1 MTNYKKKLIEV
12 ALPLEDINVEAA
24 REKSIRHGHP
34 STLHLWW
41 ARRPLAACRAVLF
54 AQLVDDP
61 EQEGLNVE
69 YLDLIDCFDTHC
81 FLRPKG
87 RELEYQKYLYDYGS
101 REGQPLGEW
110 RRDRLF
116 AVIQQLVLWENIQN
130 EGLFELAYKLIYVS
144 CEGNPPAVYDP
155 FSGGGSIPLEAQRL
169 GLEAYGSD
177 LNPVA
182 VMIGKALIEI
192 PPKFAG
198 LPPVNPEWRSR
209 SEVETVLNQ
218 KIWKGAQGL
227 AEDVRYYGQWMRDRA
242 FEKIGHL
249 YPKVVV
255 PVVSVWGEESFPTPA
270 PLSQLGRGAGGEGK
284 VYAEIPTTPIALGE
298 DPHPPAPSPKGRE
311 GGQESELESKVY
323 WEISPALRVKMKEVA
338 RQFRK
343 EPTLSEGLLW
353 QALRNR
359 KLDGYK
365 FRRQQSIGT
374 FVVDF
379 FCGDRRLVV
388 EVDGLIHESQ
398 VEADRQRQE
407 LLESLGLRVIRLK
420 SGQVEADLLGCLEVI
435 RAALVAEDPHP
446 PAPSPKGR
454 EGGQESVPA
463 LTPAPLSQLG
473 RGAGGEGKIY
483 AEIPTTPIALGEDPH
498 PPAPSPKG
506 REGGQEELTVIAW
519 IWARTVAS
527 PNPALGGVH
536 VPLAASFLLSS
547 KKGKEAWIEPIIAE
561 DGKSYTFQVHR
572 SSIPAEQIDSIKT
585 GTKTARG
592 ANFTCLLSGT
602 PIVGDYI
609 KAEGMA
615 GRMGTKLM
623 AVVAEGKKGRIYLSP
638 MQEMEEIAQSVIPGW
653 KPEQELPNDPRNFWT
668 VTYGLKTFGSLFTNR
683 QLVALTT
690 FSDLVQEAR
699 KKAYQDSIKSGVIDD
714 KKYLRDAEAYA
725 DAIATYLAFAVDKL
739 ADYNSSICSWH
750 SGRDTI
756 RNTFGRQAIPMTW
769 DYAEINP
776 FSASTGNFV
785 SCIDWVWKAI
795 DKAPSNLKGRVFHRD
810 ISKQTNL
817 EPQNLS
823 LVISTDPPYYDNI
836 GYSDLSDFFYIW
848 LRKSLKD
855 IYPEEFS
862 TVATPKESELIADPY
877 RHGSK
882 ENAERFF
889 MGGMTQAI
897 QNFQSQHSSDYPVTI
912 YYAFKQAETKDA
924 GISSTGW
931 ETFLEAVIQA
941 GLSING
947 TLPMRTELSNRMIAS
962 GTNALASSI
971 VLVCR
976 KQLPTAQ
983 LTTRGDFIKAL
994 KRELPKALKTLQH
1007 SNIAPVDMAQA
1018 SIGPGMAIYTRYSKV
1033 MEADGSALSVRTA
1046 LQLINK
1052 ALDEYLSEQEGDY
1065 DVETRFAITWFE
1077 QFGISEGD
1085 YGTAETLATARNV
1098 SVQGVVDAGV
1108 LTSKASK
1115 VRILRRD
1122 ELPPDWN
1129 PLQDKRL
1136 CIWEATQHL
1145 IRAYEQTGGETAP
1158 AELLNHLNQRNS
1170 SIAEAARDLAYRL
1183 YAICDRK
1190 KWSEEALAYNSLVTA
1205 WSDIVIRADEIR
1217 KVEPLQLGL
1226 LS

>member
-1 MTNYKKKLIEV
+1 MTDYKKKLIEV

-61 EQEGLNVE
+61 EQDGLNLE
-69 YLDLIDCFDTHC
+69 YLDLIDHFDIGC
-81 FLRPKG
+81 FLFPKG
-87 RELEYQKYLYDYGS
+87 RELEYRKYLYSYGS

-130 EGLFELAYKLIYVS
+130 EGLFELAYKLIFVS
-144 CEGNPPAVYDP
+144 CGGNPPAVYDP

-169 GLEAYGSD
+169 GLEAYGSN

-198 LPPVNPEWRSR
+198 VPPVNPEWRSR

-218 KIWKGAQGL
+218 KTWKGAQGL

-249 YPKVVV
+249 YPKVMVSA
-255 PVVSVWGEESFPTPA
+255 VSVWGEESVPA

-284 VYAEIPTTPIALGE
+284 VYAENPTISIALGE

-311 GGQESELESKVY
+311 GGQEQEVESKVY
-323 WEISPALRVKMKEVA
+323 WEITPALRVKMKEVA

-359 KLDGYK
+359 KLGGYK
-365 FRRQQSIGT
+365 FKRQQSIGT

-379 FCGDRRLVV
+379 FCGEKRLVV

-398 VEADRQRQE
+398 VEADRQRQD
-407 LLESLGLRVIRLK
+407 LLKSLGLRVVRLK
-420 SGQVEADLLGCLEVI
+420 SGQVETDLVGCLEMI
-435 RAALVAEDPHP
+435 RA
-446 PAPSPKGR
+446 
-454 EGGQESVPA
+454 
-463 LTPAPLSQLG
+463 
-473 RGAGGEGKIY
+473 
-483 AEIPTTPIALGEDPH
+483 ALGEDPH

-506 REGGQEELTVIAW
+506 REGGQESITAPLSQLGRGVGGEGKVYAEIPPIAITSGEDPHPPAPSPKGREGGQEQELTVIAW

-572 SSIPAEQIDSIKT
+572 SPVPAEQLGSIKT

-609 KAEGMA
+609 KAEGIA
-615 GRMGTKLM
+615 GRMGAKLM
-623 AVVAEGKKGRIYLSP
+623 AVVAEGKKRRIYLSP
-638 MQEMEEIAQSVIPGW
+638 MLEMEEIAQSVIPEW
-653 KPEQELPNDPRNFWT
+653 KPEQELPKNPRWFSPPDYGMP
-668 VTYGLKTFGSLFTNR
+668 TYGSLFTNR

-699 KKAYQDSIKSGVIDD
+699 KKAYQDSIESGVIDD
-714 KKYLRDAEAYA
+714 KKYLRDGGAGADAYA
-725 DAIATYLAFAVDKL
+725 DAISTYLSLGVSRLSDIC
-739 ADYNSSICSWH
+739 NSLCMWENSKAQVRH
-750 SGRDTI
+750 LFT
-756 RNTFGRQAIPMTW
+756 RQAIPMLW
-769 DYAEINP
+769 DFAEPNVFSNGAADYTTTINTMLRVI
-776 FSASTGNFV
+776 SALPAKGFGQTRQVDATKFL
-785 SCIDWVWKAI
+785 
-795 DKAPSNLKGRVFHRD
+795 NLAEQRA
-810 ISKQTNL
+810 
-817 EPQNLS
+817 
-823 LVISTDPPYYDNI
+823 VIFSTDPPYYDNI

-848 LRKSLKD
+848 LKKSLKS
-855 IYPEEFS
+855 IYPDEFS
-862 TVATPKESELIADPY
+862 TLASPKDSELVANPY
-877 RHGSK
+877 RHGGK
-882 ENAERFF
+882 GKAEQFF
-889 MGGMTQAI
+889 MEGMTKAI
-897 QNFQSQHSSDYPVTI
+897 ANIHAQHPSNYPITI
-912 YYAFKQAETKDA
+912 YYAFKQSEAKDA
-924 GISSTGW
+924 GVSSTGW
-931 ETFLEAVIQA
+931 ETFLEAVIQS

-962 GTNALASSI
+962 GTNALASCI

-994 KRELPKALKTLQH
+994 KRELPQALKTLQH

-1033 MEADGSALSVRTA
+1033 MEADGSPLSVRTA

-1098 SVQGVVDAGV
+1098 YVQGVVDAGV
-1108 LTSKASK
+1108 LTSKSSK

-1145 IRAYEQTGGETAP
+1145 IRTYEQTGGETAP
-1158 AELLNHLNQRNS
+1158 AEILNQLNQRNS
-1170 SIAEAARDLAYRL
+1170 SITEAARDLAYRL

-1226 LS
+1226 LP

>member
-1 MTNYKKKLIEV
+1 MTDYKKKLIEV

-61 EQEGLNVE
+61 EQEGLNLE
-69 YLDLIDCFDTHC
+69 YLDLIDHFDINC
-81 FLRPKG
+81 FLFPKG
-87 RELEYQKYLYDYGS
+87 RELEYRKYLYAYGS

-130 EGLFELAYKLIYVS
+130 EGLFELAYKLIFVS
-144 CEGNPPAVYDP
+144 CGGNPPAVYDP

-198 LPPVNPEWRSR
+198 LPPVNPESRSR

-218 KIWKGAQGL
+218 KTWKGAQGL
-227 AEDVRYYGQWMRDRA
+227 AEDVRYYGQWMRDQA
-242 FEKIGHL
+242 FEKIGHF

-255 PVVSVWGEESFPTPA
+255 PAVSVWREESFPTPA

-284 VYAEIPTTPIALGE
+284 SYAENPPIPIAFGG

-311 GGQESELESKVY
+311 GGQEKVLEGKVY
-323 WEISPALRVKMKEVA
+323 WEITPALRVKMKEVA

-343 EPTLSEGLLW
+343 EPTLSEGLMW

-379 FCGDRRLVV
+379 FCGEKRLVV

-407 LLESLGLRVIRLK
+407 LLESLGVRVVRLK
-420 SGQVEADLLGCLEVI
+420 SKQVEADLAGCLEMI
-435 RAALVAEDPHP
+435 RATLVAEDPHP

-454 EGGQESVPA
+454 EGGQESIPA
-463 LTPAPLSQLG
+463 PAPLSQLG
-473 RGAGGEGKIY
+473 RGAGGEGKLC
-483 AEIPTTPIALGEDPH
+483 AENPTVAVASGEDPH

-561 DGKSYTFQVHR
+561 DGKSYTFQVHK
-572 SSIPAEQIDSIKT
+572 SPIPADQIGSIKT
-585 GTKTARG
+585 GTKSARG

-615 GRMGTKLM
+615 GRMGAKLM

-638 MQEMEEIAQSVIPGW
+638 TLDMEKVAQSA
-653 KPEQELPNDPRNFWT
+653 KPEWHPDGKIPDDRRAMFTPL
-668 VTYGLKTFGSLFTNR
+668 YGLTDFYHLFTNR

-690 FSDLVQEAR
+690 FSDLVLEAGEQAYR
-699 KKAYQDSIKSGVIDD
+699 DAIKAKLKEDD
-714 KKYLRDAEAYA
+714 KRLRDGGNGAEAYA
-725 DAIATYLAFAVDKL
+725 DAIATYLAFAVDRSANTL
-739 ADYNSSICSWH
+739 CSIARWTPD
-750 SGRDTI
+750 REQTV
-756 RNTFGRQAIPMTW
+756 TVFARQAVPMTW
-769 DYAEINP
+769 DFPEVNP
-776 FSASTGNFV
+776 FSGAAGDISVSTT
-785 SCIDWVWKAI
+785 SIAKAI
-795 DKAPSNLKGRVFHRD
+795 LKLPSKASGSVKQLDARQIEGGYSNSV
-810 ISKQTNL
+810 
-817 EPQNLS
+817 
-823 LVISTDPPYYDNI
+823 VCTDPPYYDNV
-836 GYSDLSDFFYIW
+836 GYSDLSDFFYVW
-848 LRKSLKD
+848 LRRSLKS
-855 IYPEEFS
+855 IYPNEFS
-862 TVATPKESELIADPY
+862 TLTAPKDAELVANPY
-877 RHGSK
+877 RHGGK
-882 ENAERFF
+882 EKAEEFF
-889 MGGMTQAI
+889 MEGMTHAMRNI
-897 QNFQSQHSSDYPVTI
+897 QIQQPSEYPVTI
-912 YYAFKQAETKDA
+912 YYAFKQSEDTEK

-941 GLSING
+941 GLSVNG
-947 TLPMRTELSNRMIAS
+947 TLPLRTELSNRMRGHDS
-962 GTNALASSI
+962 NALATSV

-976 KQLPTAQ
+976 KQSSTAQ

-1158 AELLNHLNQRNS
+1158 AELLNQLNQRNS
-1170 SIAEAARDLAYRL
+1170 SIAEASRDLAYRL

-1217 KVEPLQLGL
+1217 KVEPVQLGL
-1226 LS
+1226 LP

>member
-1 MTNYKKKLIEV
+1 VPVPMTDYKKKLIEV

-61 EQEGLNVE
+61 EQEGLNLE
-69 YLDLIDCFDTHC
+69 YLDLIDHFDTNC
-81 FLRPKG
+81 FLFPKG
-87 RELEYQKYLYDYGS
+87 RELEHRKYLYSYGS
-101 REGQPLGEW
+101 REGQPLAEW

-144 CEGNPPAVYDP
+144 CGGNPPAVYDP

-198 LPPVNPEWRSR
+198 LPPVNPEWRLR

-218 KIWKGAQGL
+218 KTWKGAQGL

-255 PVVSVWGEESFPTPA
+255 PVSSVWGEGNPQPN
-270 PLSQLGRGAGGEGK
+270 
-284 VYAEIPTTPIALGE
+284 PTTPG
-298 DPHPPAPSPKGRE
+298 
-311 GGQESELESKVY
+311 
-323 WEISPALRVKMKEVA
+323 
-338 RQFRK
+338 
-343 EPTLSEGLLW
+343 
-353 QALRNR
+353 
-359 KLDGYK
+359 
-365 FRRQQSIGT
+365 
-374 FVVDF
+374 
-379 FCGDRRLVV
+379 
-388 EVDGLIHESQ
+388 
-398 VEADRQRQE
+398 
-407 LLESLGLRVIRLK
+407 
-420 SGQVEADLLGCLEVI
+420 
-435 RAALVAEDPHP
+435 
-446 PAPSPKGR
+446 
-454 EGGQESVPA
+454 
-463 LTPAPLSQLG
+463 
-473 RGAGGEGKIY
+473 
-483 AEIPTTPIALGEDPH
+483 
-498 PPAPSPKG
+498 
-506 REGGQEELTVIAW
+506 EELTVIAW

-547 KKGKEAWIEPIIAE
+547 KKGKETWIEPIIAE

-572 SSIPAEQIDSIKT
+572 SSIPVEQLDSIKS

-592 ANFTCLLSGT
+592 ANFTCLLSAT

-609 KAEGMA
+609 KAEGVA

-638 MQEMEEIAQSVIPGW
+638 TSEMEEVAQSAIPGW
-653 KPEQELPNDPRNFWT
+653 KPEQELPKNPRWFSPPDYGMP
-668 VTYGLKTFGSLFTNR
+668 TYGSLFTNR

-699 KKAYQDSIKSGVIDD
+699 EKAYQDAINSGVIDD
-714 KKYLRDAEAYA
+714 KKRLRDGGAGAEAYA

-739 ADYNSSICSWH
+739 ADYNSSICSWT
-750 SGRDTI
+750 SSRDTI
-756 RNTFGRQAIPMTW
+756 RSTFGRQAIPMVW
-769 DYAEINP
+769 DYTEANP
-776 FSASTGNFV
+776 FSESTGNFIA
-785 SCIDWVWKAI
+785 SLDWVWKSIETTPA
-795 DKAPSNLKGRVFHRD
+795 KLTGSVTHRNASQQQLGFNNHLNSF
-810 ISKQTNL
+810 I
-817 EPQNLS
+817 
-823 LVISTDPPYYDNI
+823 VSTDPPYYDNI
-836 GYSDLSDFFYIW
+836 GYADLSDFFYVW
-848 LRKSLKD
+848 LRKSLKN
-855 IYPEEFS
+855 IYSNEFLTLLTPKDS
-862 TVATPKESELIADPY
+862 ELVATPY
-877 RHGSK
+877 RHGGK
-882 ENAERFF
+882 ARAEQFF
-889 MGGMTQAI
+889 MNGMTQAI
-897 QNFQSQHSSDYPVTI
+897 HNIQEQHSPEYPVTI
-912 YYAFKQAETKDA
+912 YYAFKQSEEQSE

-931 ETFLEAVIQA
+931 ETFLEAVINA

-947 TLPMRTELSNRMIAS
+947 TLPLRTERNGRMIGI

-983 LTTRGDFIKAL
+983 FTTRGDFIKAL
-994 KRELPKALKTLQH
+994 KRELPQALKTLQH

-1033 MEADGSALSVRTA
+1033 MEADGAPLSVRTA

-1052 ALDEYLSEQEGDY
+1052 ALDEYLSEQEGEY

-1122 ELPPDWN
+1122 ELPQDWN

-1158 AELLNHLNQRNS
+1158 AKLLNLLNQRNS
-1170 SIAEAARDLAYRL
+1170 SIAETARDLAYRL

-1217 KVEPLQLGL
+1217 KVEPQQLGL
-1226 LS
+1226 LP